1 VDEVTDGGP
10 DSTEQARQ
18 APRHPQL
25 LHAPRQQDRL
35 HAVGHQVR
43 PARYGCDPEILGSRR
58 KRPQELLDVRL
69 VAGALTAEDVRV
81 DQDERRAQANA
92 SR

>member
-1 VDEVTDGGP
+1 VTDRGP
-10 DSTEQARQ
+10 ESPEQARQ
-18 APRHPQL
+18 PPGHAQL

-35 HAVGHQVR
+35 DAVGHQIR
-43 PARYGCDPEILGSRR
+43 PAGDGGDPEILGSCR

-69 VAGALTAEDVRV
+69 VACPLTAEDVRV
-81 DQDERRAQANA
+81 DQDERRAQADA